1 MTIGPDSRSM
11 QHRSVLGLGP
21 TGFHRLAYTEWG
33 IAGSAPPVVC
43 LHGLTRNSRDF
54 DFLCAD
60 LAEHRHA
67 FSLDAVGRGDSDYLS
82 DFSQYG
88 YPQYIAD
95 ANTLIARIG
104 REQVDWVGSSMG
116 GLVGMMIAAMGGHP
130 IRRMVMVDVG
140 PFLPKAGLDRIAEYI
155 GGHERFDSRTE
166 ARAYLAHRLAGF
178 GPLTEEHLDHLTA
191 HGIVTDAGGKLRL
204 AYDAKLAKPYEG
216 VAMDDID
223 LWAYWES
230 LNIPVLV
237 VHGAH
242 SDVLLLETI
251 ERMRQKPG
259 VEVYTVPDCGHCPL
273 LMADDQ
279 IKAVRDFLA
288 A

>member
-1 MTIGPDSRSM
+1 M
-11 QHRSVLGLGP
+11 QRRFVLGLGP
-21 TGFHRLAYTEWG
+21 KGFHRLAYTEWG
-33 IAGSAPPVVC
+33 TARSAPPVVC

-60 LAEHRHA
+60 LARHRHA
-67 FSLDAVGRGDSDYLS
+67 FSLDAVGRGQSDYLS

-155 GGHERFDSRTE
+155 GGRERFATRTE

-178 GPLTEEHLDHLTA
+178 GPLTEAHLDHLTA
-191 HGIVTDAGGKLRL
+191 HGVVADPDGRLRL
-204 AYDAKLAKPYEG
+204 AYDANLAKPYEG
-216 VAMDDID
+216 VEMTDVD
-223 LWAYWES
+223 LWAHWES
-230 LNIPVLV
+230 VNVPVLV

-242 SDVLLLETI
+242 SDLLLQDTI
-251 ERMRQKPG
+251 KRMRQKPG
-259 VEVYTVPDCGHCPL
+259 VEVYTVLNCGHCPL

-279 IKAVRDFLA
+279 IKAVREFLA